1 MDLSK
6 YTDGFFEV
14 NSTNGFLPKHEPLRV
29 LPDRYIGLQKVID
42 DMPIK
47 KEDGSDG
54 LLSIEGAIE
63 KSVKDLPNYKE
74 LVDKEDDPFMLSALY
89 RAYAFLAS
97 AFTLAP
103 AHFGY
108 LKTGKYGK
116 AHNYIPE
123 QIAQPLVSVS
133 DKLNVYPLSLI
144 HI

>member
-1 MDLSK
+1 M
-6 YTDGFFEV
+6 
-14 NSTNGFLPKHEPLRV
+14 
-29 LPDRYIGLQKVID
+29 PDRYIGLQKVID

-97 AFTLAP
+97 AFL
-103 AHFGY
+103 
-108 LKTGKYGK
+108 L
-116 AHNYIPE
+116 
-123 QIAQPLVSVS
+123 SV
-133 DKLNVYPLSLI
+133 
-144 HI
+144 